1 MSYVRLN
8 VIFPGGRK
16 HISSGLYIVTGQK
29 DSISNRGYRTTLSL
43 TRIAGD
49 STDPDYN

>member
-1 MSYVRLN
+1 MNYVRLN

-16 HISSGLYIVTGQK
+16 HISSGLYLVTQQQ
-29 DSISNRGYRTTLSL
+29 DVINESGYRTTLSM

-49 STDPDYN
+49 DSVTTY